1 MWLYLACGLV
11 RITQAEL
18 DAWVADPSRLVG
30 TKLFDTYDGVRTHSA
45 AGGFSP
51 LMTKSADGK
60 IWFLPWDGVSVIDPH
75 HIPFNKLPPPVH
87 IEQIVADG
95 KTYDLSSQGSGG
107 MHLPPRV
114 RDLAIDYTALSLV
127 VPEKVRFRFKLEGQD
142 ADWREVVNQRRVEYS
157 NLPPRH
163 YRFRVMAC
171 NNSGVWN
178 EEGAALDF
186 AVDPA
191 YWQTNWFRALCAAAF
206 LGMLWGLYL
215 LRVRQLAHQF
225 DMTVEARVGERTRIA
240 RELHDTLLQSFQGL
254 MLRFQTVDEMLP
266 ARPME
271 AKEALEGALER
282 ADQAIIEG
290 RDAISDIRGSTVG
303 GHDLGEERAAGDGGA
318 VTYRVLVEG
327 TPRSVSPILQDEI
340 YRIARESL
348 RNAFRH
354 AEARSIET
362 EITYGDSLLRLR
374 FRDDGKGIDPRVL
387 ERGGRSR
394 HWGLPG
400 IRERA
405 KQIGAQLEVWSELG
419 AGTEVE
425 LSIPGLIAYE
435 ESSRRGGFRLF
446 PKRTERDHEHR
457 S

>member
-1 MWLYLACGLV
+1 MENCGSY
-11 RITQAEL
+11 
-18 DAWVADPSRLVG
+18 PG
-30 TKLFDTYDGVRTHSA
+30 TASA
-45 AGGFSP
+45 S
-51 LMTKSADGK
+51 
-60 IWFLPWDGVSVIDPH
+60 IDPH

-206 LGMLWGLYL
+206 LGMLWGLYQ
-215 LRVRQLAHQF
+215 LRVRQLAYQF
-225 DMTVEARVGERTRIA
+225 DMTLEARVGERTRIA

-290 RDAISDIRGSTVG
+290 RDAISDIRAVHGRRPRP
-303 GHDLGEERAAGDGGA
+303 GEIDDCADDRPERRACG
-318 VTYRVLVEG
+318 R
-327 TPRSVSPILQDEI
+327 RW
-340 YRIARESL
+340 
-348 RNAFRH
+348 
-354 AEARSIET
+354 
-362 EITYGDSLLRLR
+362 
-374 FRDDGKGIDPRVL
+374 
-387 ERGGRSR
+387 RGGNIS
-394 HWGLPG
+394 
-400 IRERA
+400 
-405 KQIGAQLEVWSELG
+405 G
-419 AGTEVE
+419 AGRRHTAKCVSDSAGRY
-425 LSIPGLIAYE
+425 LSHRAGVVAQCLPA
-435 ESSRRGGFRLF
+435 RGGPEYRDGNHVWRLAAAF
-446 PKRTERDHEHR
+446 ALPRRWQGH
-457 S
+457 